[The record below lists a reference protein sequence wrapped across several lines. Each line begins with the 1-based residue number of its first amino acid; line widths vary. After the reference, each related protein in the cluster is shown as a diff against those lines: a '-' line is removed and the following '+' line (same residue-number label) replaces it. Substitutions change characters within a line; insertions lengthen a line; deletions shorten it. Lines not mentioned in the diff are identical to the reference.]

1 MNKEW
6 IKYAV
11 VFLAGVMLAGQVR
24 KLPLMN
30 KLPSV

>member
-1 MNKEW
+1 MDKKW
-6 IKYAV
+6 MMYGLA
-11 VFLAGVMLAGQVR
+11 FLAGVVLAGQVR